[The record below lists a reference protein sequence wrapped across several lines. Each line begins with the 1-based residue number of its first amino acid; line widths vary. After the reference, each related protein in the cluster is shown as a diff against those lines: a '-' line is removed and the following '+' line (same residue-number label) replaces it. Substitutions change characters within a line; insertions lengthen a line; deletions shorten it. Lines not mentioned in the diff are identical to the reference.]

1 MKVGLFFGSFNPI
14 HKSHLKIAK
23 SMIKWKKLDEIW
35 FVITPQN
42 PQKDP
47 SLLAPSENR
56 VRMVEL
62 AVKQYGEFRVEE
74 IELELAAPNYT
85 VNTIEALVNRDPENQ
100 FYLIIGGDNFRSL
113 NSWKSPGRILE
124 LVHILVYPR
133 GSNEFDSS
141 HLLLANPKIDFIE
154 APLLNDSSSAI
165 RKSIEQA
172 NKLTEINDLTKEVKL
187 YIESQEL
194 YRSQ

>member
-1 MKVGLFFGSFNPI
+1 MKIGLFFGSFNPI
-14 HKSHLKIAK
+14 HKSHLEIAK
-23 SMIKWKKLDEIW
+23 SMMKWKKLDEIW

-62 AVKQYGEFRVEE
+62 AVKHYSEFRVEE
-74 IELELAAPNYT
+74 IELELPAPNYT
-85 VNTIEALVNRDPENQ
+85 VNTIEALVNRDPENR

-124 LVHILVYPR
+124 LVHLLVYPR

-165 RKSIEQA
+165 RKSFEQA
-172 NKLTEINDLTKEVKL
+172 NKLTEINDITKEVKL

>member
-85 VNTIEALVNRDPENQ
+85 VNTIEALVNRDPENR

-141 HLLLANPKIDFIE
+141 HLFLANPKIDFIE

-165 RKSIEQA
+165 RESIKQA

-194 YRSQ
+194 YRPQ